1 VNDKVYVD
9 ASQPATL
16 QRPNGPVSYY
26 TLQEAVL
33 AWHKLPEKERA
44 ETTIAVN
51 VPDLRC
57 PTNRAAASQV
67 KALGATFRAG
77 RGDAGSDGL
86 STS

>member
-33 AWHKLPEKERA
+33 AWRKLPEKERA

-51 VPDLRC
+51 VPGG
-57 PTNRAAASQV
+57 PIY
-67 KALGATFRAG
+67 
-77 RGDAGSDGL
+77 DAQQIERL
-86 STS
+86 HCK

>member
-33 AWHKLPEKERA
+33 AWHMPEKERA

-51 VPDLRC
+51 VPGG
-57 PTNRAAASQV
+57 PIY
-67 KALGATFRAG
+67 
-77 RGDAGSDGL
+77 DAQQIERL
-86 STS
+86 HCK